1 MIGTTL
7 AHYRITAALG
17 AGGMGEVWR
26 ATDEKLGREVALKVL
41 PEAFASD
48 PNRLARFE
56 REAKVLASLNH
67 PNIAHLYGLESVSTQ
82 VAAGTAAPQGSQ
94 ADEERLVGHASRVPA
109 RNSKFK
115 TQNPTLTSDAGAS
128 EVTFLVME
136 LVEGEDLSARISR
149 GPIPVDEAIPIAL
162 QIAEAL
168 EAAHEAGIVH
178 RDLKPANI
186 KLTDEGVIKV
196 LDFGLA
202 KAWEAEG
209 GDANSSLS
217 PTLTRHATIEG
228 VILGTAA
235 YMSPEQ
241 ARGKP
246 VDKRADI
253 WAFGVV
259 LWEMLTGR
267 RLFSGETVSDV
278 LAAVLKNEPEWIA
291 LPKNVGPATRRLLER
306 CLEKNPR
313 RRYRD
318 IGDVALDLVAGPAA
332 DIELGAAPSGAG
344 RAAGRLAWA
353 TACVAIAVAIAL
365 GVLLWRQLNTRPSP
379 PRFEKLTFTPQ
390 WVTNARFAPDGR
402 TVVFSTALQ
411 GNTSELFV
419 RDPGDPKPRRLGGA
433 NVQLLSVSSTGEL
446 AVLTRTRFR
455 SHRSYIGTLA
465 RMPLAEASPR
475 EILNDV
481 TAADWSPDGSEL
493 AIIREVSG
501 SSRLEYPIGKVLAE
515 SKGYLSDV
523 RISPKGDLIAFMYH
537 AFEWDDR
544 GPVVV
549 VDRSGA
555 VVAKTPEYPWEE
567 GLAWTADGESVL
579 FGASDK
585 DAIRSVREL
594 SLDGTI
600 RDVLSD
606 STGLSICDMT
616 ADGRLLVTTS
626 NQRASIVARFP
637 GASAERTLPSFER
650 TFFPVMSRDGRSLIF
665 TDQSRLA
672 GPYYSVYLQPAD
684 DSPPVRLGEGV
695 GADLSPDG
703 TLVAVVVMSEPPRL
717 MVYPTGA
724 GEPRDISVAGFAS
737 YDYASMRFLEDGR
750 GVAFCGSE
758 TGKASRCYIRDLDGG
773 AARSITPEGTDHGLV
788 SPDGT
793 TVVARDTDGLYQ
805 LYPQDGSEPTPVP
818 GLVDGD
824 YLVNWGADDRSLLIY
839 RPMEIPSRIER
850 LDLSTGRKTLVRE
863 LAPAELVGAQAVY
876 GVSVSADE
884 KSYAYAL
891 ERAVGALYVIEGVR

>member
-1 MIGTTL
+1 LIGQTL

-26 ATDEKLGREVALKVL
+26 ATDTKLGREVALKVL

-48 PNRLARFE
+48 PDRLARFE

-67 PNIAHLYGLESVSTQ
+67 PNIATLYGLETVES
-82 VAAGTAAPQGSQ
+82 GTGT
-94 ADEERLVGHASRVPA
+94 G
-109 RNSKFK
+109 
-115 TQNPTLTSDAGAS
+115 TGTG
-128 EVTFLVME
+128 TFLAME
-136 LVEGEDLSARISR
+136 LVEGEDLSERITR
-149 GPIPVDEAIPIAL
+149 GPIPVEEAIPIAL

-168 EAAHEAGIVH
+168 EAAHEQGIVH

-186 KLTDEGVIKV
+186 KLTDEGVVKV

-202 KAWEAEG
+202 KAWETEG
-209 GDANSSLS
+209 GDVSSSLS

-228 VILGTAA
+228 VILGTVA

-241 ARGKP
+241 ARAKP

-259 LWEMLTGR
+259 LFEMLSGR
-267 RLFSGETVSDV
+267 RLFEGETVSDV
-278 LAAVLKNEPEWIA
+278 LAAVLKNEPEWNA
-291 LPKNVGPATRRLLER
+291 LPENVGPATRRLLER

-313 RRYRD
+313 LRYRD
-318 IGDVALDLVAGPAA
+318 IGDVGLDLKAGPAA
-332 DIELGAAPSGAG
+332 DVELSAAPSAAG
-344 RAAGRLAWA
+344 RVTGRLAWA
-353 TACVAIAVAIAL
+353 TACVSAVIAIGL
-365 GVLLWRQLNTRPSP
+365 GVLLWRQINTWPSP
-379 PRFEKLTFTPQ
+379 PRFDKLTFTPQ

-402 TVVFSTALQ
+402 TVVFSAALE

-419 RDPGDPKPRRLGGA
+419 RDPEDPQPRRLGGA
-433 NVQLLSVSSTGEL
+433 NVQLLAVSSTGEL

-493 AIIREVSG
+493 AIIRQVRG
-501 SSRLEYPIGKVLAE
+501 TSRLEYPVGTVLAE

-555 VVAKTPEYPWEE
+555 VVAKSPEYSGEE
-567 GLAWTADGESVL
+567 GLAWRADGTAVL
-579 FGASDK
+579 FGASDQ
-585 DAIRSVREL
+585 DANYSVREL
-594 SLDGTI
+594 AMDGTI
-600 RDVLSD
+600 RDVLRAP
-606 STGLSICDMT
+606 TGLFVYDIT
-616 ADGRLLVTTS
+616 ADGRFLVSTF
-626 NQRASIVARFP
+626 NKRASIVALFP
-637 GASAERTLPSFER
+637 GASAERSLPSFER
-650 TFFPVMSRDGRSLIF
+650 SFFPVMSRDGRSLVF

-672 GPYYSVYLQPAD
+672 GPHYSVYLQPAD
-684 DSPPVRLGEGV
+684 GSPPVRLGEGV
-695 GADLSPDG
+695 GADLSSDG
-703 TLVAVVVMSEPPRL
+703 ALVAVVVMSEPPRL

-724 GEPRDISVAGFAS
+724 GEPRDISVPGFAS
-737 YDYASMRFLEDGR
+737 YDYVSTRFLGDGR

-758 TGKASRCYIRDLDGG
+758 TAKASRCYVRDLAGG
-773 AARSITPEGTDHGLV
+773 AARPVTPEGTDHGLI
-788 SPDGT
+788 SPDGG
-793 TVVARDTDGLYQ
+793 TVVARDADGLYQ

-818 GLVDGD
+818 GLDDGD
-824 YLVNWGADDRSLLIY
+824 YLINWRADGRSLLIY
-839 RPMEIPSRIER
+839 RPMEIPSRVER
-850 LDLSTGRKTLVRE
+850 LDLSTGQKTLVRE
-863 LAPAELVGAQAVY
+863 LAPADLVGAQAVY
-876 GVSVSADE
+876 GVSFSADE

-891 ERAVGALYVIEGVR
+891 ERAVGALYVVEGVR